1 MSNPKQPETT
11 IRSVHEGPPVHAPE
25 WAARQGSAIA
35 TQHYGETVD
44 AETWQRRAALGALI
58 AEALYATATPA
69 FGGTF
74 PPCETCNGM
83 GVKYGR

>member
-1 MSNPKQPETT
+1 MSDPRQTSTT
-11 IRSVHEGPPVHAPE
+11 IRAAQEGPPVHAPE
-25 WAARQGSAIA
+25 WAVRHGSNIA

-44 AETWQRRAALGALI
+44 AATWQRRAELGALI

-74 PPCETCNGM
+74 IACESCNGM